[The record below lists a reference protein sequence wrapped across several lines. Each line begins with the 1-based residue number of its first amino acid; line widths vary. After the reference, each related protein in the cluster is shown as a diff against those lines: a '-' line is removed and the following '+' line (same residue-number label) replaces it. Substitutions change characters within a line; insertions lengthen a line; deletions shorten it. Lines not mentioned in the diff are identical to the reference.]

1 VNICLLLGG
10 FSAERDVS
18 LASGL
23 RIAEALRTQGHTVT
37 CVDPA
42 EGALSREREAAH
54 LAAGV
59 GSTPPSLE
67 QLGALRDGAGSI
79 PPALAE
85 WPEVRGA
92 DVVFLALHG
101 GQGEDGTLQAL
112 LDLAGVRYTGS
123 GHLGSALA
131 MDKHLSKVLFR
142 AADVG
147 TADWLMAT
155 HPDDGGA
162 SPRSRA
168 HFAEE
173 VERTLGLPVVVKPSK
188 QGSSVALSVVRE
200 REALDAAIALA
211 FRYDDEVMVEQ
222 FVPGREL
229 TVGVLGD
236 AALPVLEIIPKSG
249 IYDYEAKY
257 TPGMA
262 EEKVAELGDG
272 TRARLEE
279 QALRAFRALK
289 LRGCARIDFRMDE
302 LGNVYCLEA
311 NTLPGMTRL
320 SLIPQAAAAA
330 GILFPALCERIVGL
344 AGRG

>member
-1 VNICLLLGG
+1 MNITVLLGG
-10 FSAERDVS
+10 VSAERDVS
-18 LASGL
+18 LSSGL
-23 RIAEALRTQGHTVT
+23 RIAVALREKGHRVT
-37 CVDPA
+37 CLDPA
-42 EGALSREREAAH
+42 EGVLTRETEVAL
-54 LAAGV
+54 LATGV
-59 GSTPPSLE
+59 GANPPSL
-67 QLGALRDGAGSI
+67 D
-79 PPALAE
+79 ALAGLARASLSPTLGSM
-85 WPEVRGA
+85 PEVSGA
-92 DVVFLALHG
+92 DCVFLALHG
-101 GQGEDGTLQAL
+101 GQGEDGTVQAL

-147 TADWLMAT
+147 TADWMMAP
-155 HPDDGGA
+155 HPSTPAGS
-162 SPRSRA
+162 SPRSQA
-168 HFAEE
+168 HFLEE

-188 QGSSVALSVVRE
+188 QGSSVALTVVKE
-200 REALDAAIALA
+200 REALEPALALA
-211 FRYDDEVMVEQ
+211 FQYDDEVMVEQ

-236 AALPVLEIIPKSG
+236 QALPVLEIIPRNE

-262 EEKVAELGDG
+262 EEKVAELGDS

-279 QALRAFRALK
+279 QALRAYRALK

-330 GILFPALCERIVGL
+330 GILFPALCERIVSL
-344 AGRG
+344 AARG